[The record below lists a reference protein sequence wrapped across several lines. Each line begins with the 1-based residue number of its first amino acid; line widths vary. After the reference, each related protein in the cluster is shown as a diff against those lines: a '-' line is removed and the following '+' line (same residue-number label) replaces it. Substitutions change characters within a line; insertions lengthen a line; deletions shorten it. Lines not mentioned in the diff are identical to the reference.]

1 MSIYNGIAGRRAG
14 KPLGVCF
21 HNDAGSGQATVSFYE
36 GWLPNHDPESGFAHA
51 YVAEDGILQAEDLT
65 NKAWHCGNSYGNANF
80 LSIEICQSMGDEA
93 VFRENERK
101 ALDLVAEW
109 FKLYGW
115 TPDKNTVRIHK
126 QFSATSCPHRSCELH
141 GDAQQYFIDELN
153 KRLFNNINVKG
164 ARKMNCLYRVEGDV
178 KTYWFNGLEVRYL
191 IHPDQIVI
199 LNQIYKDCFGREIP
213 CYVFKKSAPYHVRL
227 IQACNGMVQK

>member
-51 YVAEDGILQAEDLT
+51 YVAEDGILQAEELT
-65 NKAWHCGNSYGNANF
+65 NKAWHCGDSYGNANF
-80 LSIEICQSMGDEA
+80 LSVEICQSMGDEA
-93 VFRENERK
+93 VFRENEQK

-109 FKLYGW
+109 FKLYAW

-126 QFSATSCPHRSCELH
+126 QFSPTSCPHRSCEIH

-153 KRLFNNINVKG
+153 KRLFSNINMKEV
-164 ARKMNCLYRVEGDV
+164 RRMNCLYRVEGEA

-191 IHPDQIVI
+191 SHPDQIVI
-199 LNQIYKDCFGREIP
+199 LNQIYKVCFGREIP
-213 CYVFKKSAPYHVRL
+213 CYVFKKSAPYHIRL

>member
-93 VFRENERK
+93 VFRENEQK

-191 IHPDQIVI
+191 THPDQIVI

>member
-1 MSIYNGIAGRRAG
+1 MSIFNGVAGRRSG
-14 KPLGVCF
+14 NPHGVCF

-80 LSIEICQSMGDEA
+80 LSVEICQSMGDEA
-93 VFRENERK
+93 VFRENEQK

-126 QFSATSCPHRSCELH
+126 QFSPTSCPHRSCEIH

-153 KRLFNNINVKG
+153 KRLFSNINMKEV
-164 ARKMNCLYRVEGDV
+164 RRMNCLYRVEGEA

-191 IHPDQIVI
+191 SHPDQIVI

-213 CYVFKKSAPYHVRL
+213 CYVFKKSAPYHIRL
-227 IQACNGMVQK
+227 IQACDGMVQK

>member
-80 LSIEICQSMGDEA
+80 LSVEICQSMGDEA
-93 VFRENERK
+93 VFRENEQK

-153 KRLFNNINVKG
+153 KRLSEDINAKEV
-164 ARKMNCLYRVEGDV
+164 RRMNCLFRVEGDA

-191 IHPDQIVI
+191 TQPDQIVI

-213 CYVFKKSAPYHVRL
+213 CYVFKKTAPYHIRL
-227 IQACNGMVQK
+227 IQACNGKVQK

>member
-1 MSIYNGIAGRRAG
+1 MSIYNGIAGRRPG
-14 KPLGVCF
+14 NPQGVCF

-65 NKAWHCGNSYGNANF
+65 NKAFHCGNSYGNDNF
-80 LSIEICQSMGDEA
+80 LSVEICQSMGDEDI
-93 VFRENERK
+93 FRENERK
-101 ALDLVAEW
+101 ALDLVADW
-109 FKLYGW
+109 FRLYGW

-153 KRLFNNINVKG
+153 KRLSIEINAKEV
-164 ARKMNCLYRVEGDV
+164 RRMNCLYRVEGDL
-178 KTYWFNGLEVRYL
+178 KTYWFNGQEVRYL
-191 IHPDQIVI
+191 THPDQIVI
-199 LNQIYKDCFGREIP
+199 LNQIHKDCFGKEIP